1 MDKLITLRWNLPL
14 ITLKMLLPAVKMRF
28 WQNGGQT
35 NNFQKG
41 HRVDKLI
48 TLRHIF
54 FLRVRNWTLFS
65 SPEESSIEPYLFGA
79 SKMCCLC
86 VRIDC
91 AQCRSRMEWTSST
104 NVCKITP
111 GGASTAVFLLHSC
124 PWSLEPYR
132 AVVNIHMLSI
142 HRSRLQAAS
151 LDTPPSR
158 ACGVSIHIEKS
169 KLGIPNSHF
178 PTQLNSARFWH
189 RDITT

>member
-1 MDKLITLRWNLPL
+1 MSFSIINQIFLIFWWVSKNSLFLTTWPRKHAPPKHYKNRGFSTPIFEKQLCVTKRPFLDKKTQI
-14 ITLKMLLPAVKMRF
+14 
-28 WQNGGQT
+28 
-35 NNFQKG
+35 QKIQ
-41 HRVDKLI
+41 LS
-48 TLRHIF
+48 F
-54 FLRVRNWTLFS
+54 CFAYFL
-65 SPEESSIEPYLFGA
+65 
-79 SKMCCLC
+79 CCLC

-132 AVVNIHMLSI
+132 AAVNIHMLSI